1 MSLPAVVYVRISSDR
16 TGDEAG
22 VTRQREDCLQL
33 AERRGLIVAEVCS
46 DNDTSALRARKRPG
60 YERMMSLIEEGAVS
74 TVVAWNFERVL
85 KTRADQLRF
94 IEVGQDR
101 GVLLALCRG
110 ADLDMSTPGGRL
122 LADILS
128 SIARNE
134 TELKSD
140 RQKRANRQRAENG
153 LPHVARRAFGYN
165 PDGMTINEAEA
176 ELVREMVTKFLH
188 GWTVRDIVR
197 WLNGS
202 GFTSTMGKQ
211 FTIKVVKD
219 HLISKRNAG
228 LRVYEGQEFE
238 AVWQPIIDK
247 ATHQRVMAEMER
259 RSIGVTRTPQPRR
272 YLLTGVIQCGR
283 CGGAMVGHA
292 KKDPSSDVARPK
304 YVCPEYPHG
313 TWCGNNTRLA
323 APLEHLVREALIF
336 RLDSPQLAQF
346 VPEETPSEDLDE
358 MLATQTA
365 LSRKLDDLVDDY
377 ADGTLSKP
385 QFHRAKQR
393 VEAELDGLLA
403 VIRSIYASESA
414 SDMLAAADNVRNA
427 WERESDGWR
436 RKLMSHVIERVVVHP
451 SRKRPIY
458 MADDVRYRFDADAIE
473 ILWKA

>member
-1 MSLPAVVYVRISSDR
+1 MPLPAVVYVRISSDR

-22 VTRQREDCLQL
+22 VARQREDCLKL
-33 AERRGLIVAEVCS
+33 AEQRGLTVAEVCS
-46 DNDTSALRARKRPG
+46 DNDISALKGRKRPG
-60 YERMMSLIEEGAVS
+60 FERLMTLIEEGVAG

-94 IEVGQDR
+94 IELGQERD
-101 GVLLALCRG
+101 VLLALCRG

-165 PDGMTINEAEA
+165 PDGMTVNEAEA
-176 ELVREMVTKFLH
+176 DLVREMVAKFLH

-197 WLNGS
+197 WLNAE

-219 HLISKRNAG
+219 HLTSKRNAG

-247 ATHQRVMAEMER
+247 ATHQRVMAELDR
-259 RSIGVTRTPQPRR
+259 RSSGVTRTPQPRR
-272 YLLTGVIQCGR
+272 YLLTGSIYCGR

-292 KKDPSSDVARPK
+292 KKDPSSDIARPK

-313 TWCGNNTRLA
+313 SWCGNNTRLA
-323 APLEHLVREALIF
+323 TPLEHLVREALIF
-336 RLDSPQLAQF
+336 RLDSPQLAQLLT
-346 VPEETPSEDLDE
+346 VDAPKEDLDE
-358 MLATQTA
+358 LLAAHTA
-365 LSRKLDDLVDDY
+365 LSTKLDELVDDY
-377 ADGTLSKP
+377 ADRTLTKP
-385 QFHRAKQR
+385 QFTRAKQR
-393 VEAELDGLLA
+393 VEADLEGINSS
-403 VIRSIYASESA
+403 IRNIYASESA
-414 SDMLAAADNVRNA
+414 ADMLAAADNIRAA

-436 RKLMSHVIERVVVHP
+436 RKLMGYVIERIIVHP

-458 MADDVRYRFDADAIE
+458 MVNDECYRFDADAIE
-473 ILWKA
+473 IIWTA